1 MKISILGAGRVGGSL
16 GAGWAAAGHDVTFGV
31 RDPNDEKQGSLAGA
45 TATVRDAVA
54 AADLVVL
61 ATPWAAVQSVL
72 EAAGDFAGKTLV
84 DATNPIGPGFA
95 LTHGHDDSGAEQVAR
110 WATNANV
117 VKSFNTTGF
126 ENMRNPAYPGGASV
140 MFACGDDAEATE
152 RVCGLASDLGFDPV
166 NMGPLSRARELEPFA
181 MVWIRMAMQL
191 GHGRDFAFVKLR
203 RASAS

>member
-1 MKISILGAGRVGGSL
+1 MRISILGAGRVGGSL

-31 RDPNDEKQGSLAGA
+31 RDPNDEKQGALAGP

-140 MFACGDDAEATE
+140 MFACGDDAEATK

-203 RASAS
+203 RASTS